1 MSMQNMCVLVTGA
14 ATGIGRGAALEVA
27 RRGATVV
34 ATDINTELG
43 EQSARDIR
51 DAGGQAEFMALDI
64 SDLARAREVVAQ
76 VVGDHGAIDSLINA
90 AGMPMPIAAHEI
102 TEEQFDQV
110 ISVNL
115 RGTFFLS
122 KYAIEHMMRSDHENT
137 IVNVAS
143 VMGLVAGLPNQPAY
157 CASKGGI
164 VMMTK
169 AMALDYAR
177 NGIRINAVC
186 PCLTDTPGIDDFL
199 RRQLPDAA
207 AVAAARA
214 ELQEVQPIGRMN
226 TIEEVGRSIAFL
238 ASPDS
243 SGITGIAL
251 PVDGGFLAR

>member
-1 MSMQNMCVLVTGA
+1 MQNMCVLITGA

-34 ATDINTELG
+34 VTDINTELG
-43 EQSARDIR
+43 EQTMRDIR
-51 DAGGQAEFMALDI
+51 DAGGQAEFMTLDI
-64 SDLARAREVVAQ
+64 SDLAGAREVVAQ
-76 VVGDHGAIDSLINA
+76 VIGDHGAIHSLINA

-102 TEEQFDQV
+102 TEEQFDRV

-122 KYAIEHMMRSDHENT
+122 KYAIEHMMRSEHENT

-177 NGIRINAVC
+177 NAIRINAVC

-199 RRQLPDAA
+199 RRQLPDAE
-207 AVAAARA
+207 AVAVARA

-238 ASPDS
+238 AGPDS

-251 PVDGGFLAR
+251 PVDGGFVAR

>member
-1 MSMQNMCVLVTGA
+1 MSMNDMCVLVTGA

-27 RRGATVV
+27 RRGAEVV
-34 ATDINTELG
+34 VTDINAELG
-43 EQSARDIR
+43 QLTARDIQA
-51 DAGGQAEFMALDI
+51 AGGRAEFMTLDI
-64 SDLARAREVVAQ
+64 SDLARAREVVAY
-76 VVGDHGAIDSLINA
+76 VIGEHGRIDSLINA
-90 AGMPMPIAAHEI
+90 AGMPMPVAAHEI

-122 KYAIEHMMRSDHENT
+122 KYAIEHMMQTEGEST

-177 NGIRINAVC
+177 NGIRVNAVC

-199 RRQLPDAA
+199 RRQLPDDE

-214 ELQEVQPIGRMN
+214 DLQEVQPIGRMN

-238 ASPDS
+238 AGSDS

-251 PVDGGFLAR
+251 PVDGGFVAR